1 VVPDVTTTYYLLLN
15 DGFNTVEGSV
25 TVEVIPL
32 PIPDAG
38 DDDTIFHGTYTM
50 LYGSGTLGTGN
61 YSWHWEPANKL
72 INSYAQNPITI
83 KLYETTLFRLTIT
96 DLTTG
101 CESELE
107 DLVTVFVSGGPLAVT
122 AEATT
127 PLICEGG
134 GTILHALPT
143 GGNPDYDFTWTSIP
157 PGFSSNLQDPPVNP
171 LQTTTYFVEVF
182 DQYNTIESSVEVVVS
197 SLPDVQ
203 LGNDI
208 LTCPFDT
215 VVLAVDF
222 PGMDYYWSNG
232 TIGNSISVASTG
244 IGFDVKQ
251 IWVEVTNADNCV
263 GVDTVTVT
271 FDFSQ
276 CFGVGEEDGGIGF
289 ILYPNPSQKGCIIA
303 GRALRAAPG
312 LKSLICMAEGSQS
325 RKPARPPLKNTL
337 EALTFPGSRK
347 AFIQ

>member
-1 VVPDVTTTYYLLLN
+1 
-15 DGFNTVEGSV
+15 
-25 TVEVIPL
+25 
-32 PIPDAG
+32 
-38 DDDTIFHGTYTM
+38 
-50 LYGSGTLGTGN
+50 
-61 YSWHWEPANKL
+61 
-72 INSYAQNPITI
+72 
-83 KLYETTLFRLTIT
+83 
-96 DLTTG
+96 
-101 CESELE
+101 
-107 DLVTVFVSGGPLAVT
+107 
-122 AEATT
+122 
-127 PLICEGG
+127 
-134 GTILHALPT
+134 
-143 GGNPDYDFTWTSIP
+143 
-157 PGFSSNLQDPPVNP
+157 LQDPPVNP

-289 ILYPNPSQKGCIIA
+289 ILYPNPATERLYYRWQGLRGHARLEIIDLH
-303 GRALRAAPG
+303 GRRIAEQDIGPVSGEVFTGSIDISGQPEGVYTVKLTGGDHTVVRKIILR
-312 LKSLICMAEGSQS
+312 
-325 RKPARPPLKNTL
+325 
-337 EALTFPGSRK
+337 
-347 AFIQ
+347 